1 VSRTRSITR
10 NGTGRR
16 DAPSDGQAWQ
26 LRGDCHRQLKD
37 QAKALADYDQA
48 LKLNLDNPALY
59 NARAGIHADMG
70 QTEKAI
76 ADYTRGIRLRLDD
89 PVPIRQRGALYA
101 GLGRYQGGRRRLQ
114 PEREPEARLHG
125 CNLDRGYAYG
135 QLGEFKNAVADFTKV
150 LETQPRATM
159 PWRCAAR
166 PISR

>member
-1 VSRTRSITR
+1 VAVARRLPPAVE
-10 NGTGRR
+10 GPGEGAGR
-16 DAPSDGQAWQ
+16 
-26 LRGDCHRQLKD
+26 LR
-37 QAKALADYDQA
+37 QA

-101 GLGRYQGGRRRLQ
+101 GLGRYQ
-114 PEREPEARLHG
+114 EAVDDYNQSVSLKPDYTDAY
-125 CNLDRGYAYG
+125 LDRGYAYG
-135 QLGEFKNAVADFTKV
+135 QLGEFRTPLQISPRSSKHN
-150 LETQPRATM
+150 PRATM